1 MSIINKINNEK
12 IAFTFNEILQ
22 SATQEEVYNKVCK
35 KAVKHVF
42 DGYNACV
49 LATGQT
55 SAGKS
60 YTIVGDEALTYK
72 TRGTIARSIEDI
84 FKLAESQ
91 PGTQCEIKFSALELL
106 NDKILDLLNQKAR
119 DFPSIVEI
127 NNKTTIKNLA

>member
-1 MSIINKINNEK
+1 M
-12 IAFTFNEILQ
+12 
-22 SATQEEVYNKVCK
+22 
-35 KAVKHVF
+35 F

-84 FKLAESQ
+84 FKLAES
-91 PGTQCEIKFSALELL
+91 
-106 NDKILDLLNQKAR
+106 
-119 DFPSIVEI
+119 
-127 NNKTTIKNLA
+127 